1 MGLILPARGLTKGQR
16 ENDGRL
22 AGSVSGNNAVVG
34 SSTLGYPPVSC
45 KKRMGT
51 KKITT
56 TMILVSAG
64 RSECR
69 RFLHLT

>member
-1 MGLILPARGLTKGQR
+1 MGLILPARGLTKGER
-16 ENDGRL
+16 ENYRRL
-22 AGSVSGNNAVVG
+22 AGSASGNNAVVG

-56 TMILVSAG
+56 SMILVNAAG
-64 RSECR
+64 SECR